1 MQLPTVVTAGDLALN
16 QESVTILDVRSP
28 AEYESEHIPGSF
40 NVPLDQLPTY
50 ADSLRNT
57 IHKPVVLVC
66 RSGMR
71 AQQAESALRAN
82 DLQGLHIL
90 EGGISSWESANRPL
104 IRGVQKWD
112 MNRQVRGV
120 AGALV
125 MVFSL
130 LGLFVATPFTFGALA
145 VGGGLLFS
153 AVTNTCGMA
162 KMLGMLPYNK
172 NVTCNVRQ
180 VISDIAATQE
190 VKTQGAD

>member
-1 MQLPTVVTAGDLALN
+1 
-16 QESVTILDVRSP
+16 
-28 AEYESEHIPGSF
+28 
-40 NVPLDQLPTY
+40 
-50 ADSLRNT
+50 
-57 IHKPVVLVC
+57 
-66 RSGMR
+66 
-71 AQQAESALRAN
+71 
-82 DLQGLHIL
+82 
-90 EGGISSWESANRPL
+90 
-104 IRGVQKWD
+104 
-112 MNRQVRGV
+112 VRGV